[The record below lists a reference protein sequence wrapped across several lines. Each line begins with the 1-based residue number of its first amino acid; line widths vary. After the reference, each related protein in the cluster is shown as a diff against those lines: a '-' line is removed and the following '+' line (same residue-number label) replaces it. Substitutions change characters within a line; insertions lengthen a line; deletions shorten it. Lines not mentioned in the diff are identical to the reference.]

1 LQEADFGFSPAA
13 TSLVFALWALGAVAP
28 VAGRLT
34 DRFGWRRVTVGGIAV
49 VACGVLGS
57 LPAYPLTLILALA
70 VMTLG
75 MFGGVTGAQLGLAAA
90 GPADRGAA
98 SAIYF
103 TCYYGAGALAGF
115 VPGLAWQAEGWPGV
129 VAVVAPA
136 LAFGAL
142 GVQWAARPVRR

>member
-1 LQEADFGFSPAA
+1 M
-13 TSLVFALWALGAVAP
+13 GAVAP
-28 VAGRLT
+28 LAGRLS
-34 DRFGWRRVTVGGIAV
+34 DRFGWRHVTLGGIGL

-57 LPAYPLTLILALA
+57 LPPHPVTAVVSLA
-70 VMTLG
+70 VITLG

-103 TCYYGAGALAGF
+103 TFYYAAGALAGF
-115 VPGLAWQAEGWPGV
+115 VPGLAWEAEGWPGV

-136 LAFGAL
+136 LALGAV
-142 GVQWAARPVRR
+142 GVQWASRPVRR